1 MKKKINKMMILIATV
16 TILLTMVLIT
26 VVYYDLFRRQV
37 LEDLKSYGLL
47 LSNCSSVEEIE
58 QSGVPVES
66 DLRLTIIGS
75 DGRVLYD
82 NEADS
87 VAMGN
92 HSSRPEIREAMQKG
106 LELCDKVHPDLLL
119 GSDPERARRSVI
131 PRRYPGP
138 LFIMP
143 SGLQMAVS
151 YVCPKMPGV
160 FTAFSARR
168 CL

>member
-1 MKKKINKMMILIATV
+1 MMILIATV

-92 HSSRPEIREAMQKG
+92 HSSRPEIREAMQDG
-106 LELCDKVHPDLLL
+106 EGEALREISGRLEEMPADEGFPAYLPSRL
-119 GSDPERARRSVI
+119 SEFYER
-131 PRRYPGP
+131 
-138 LFIMP
+138 
-143 SGLQMAVS
+143 SGYTENLN
-151 YVCPKMPGV
+151 G
-160 FTAFSARR
+160 FTQSMI
-168 CL
+168 

>member
-1 MKKKINKMMILIATV
+1 MILIATV

-87 VAMGN
+87 VIQVHFLLCHPACRWQYLTSVQRCQEYLQHFQPGAAYDGWYF
-92 HSSRPEIREAMQKG
+92 HSAADLVHGGGQSADREA
-106 LELCDKVHPDLLL
+106 DRPH
-119 GSDPERARRSVI
+119 
-131 PRRYPGP
+131 
-138 LFIMP
+138 
-143 SGLQMAVS
+143 
-151 YVCPKMPGV
+151 
-160 FTAFSARR
+160 
-168 CL
+168 

>member
-1 MKKKINKMMILIATV
+1 MMILIATV

-75 DGRVLYD
+75 DGRGGPYFRDVIPVHFLLCHPACRWQYLTSVQRCQEYLQHFQPGAAYD
-82 NEADS
+82 GWYFHSAADLVHGGGKSADREAD
-87 VAMGN
+87 
-92 HSSRPEIREAMQKG
+92 RP
-106 LELCDKVHPDLLL
+106 H
-119 GSDPERARRSVI
+119 
-131 PRRYPGP
+131 
-138 LFIMP
+138 
-143 SGLQMAVS
+143 
-151 YVCPKMPGV
+151 
-160 FTAFSARR
+160 
-168 CL
+168 

>member
-66 DLRLTIIGS
+66 DLRLTSI
-75 DGRVLYD
+75 V
-82 NEADS
+82 
-87 VAMGN
+87 
-92 HSSRPEIREAMQKG
+92 
-106 LELCDKVHPDLLL
+106 
-119 GSDPERARRSVI
+119 
-131 PRRYPGP
+131 
-138 LFIMP
+138 
-143 SGLQMAVS
+143 
-151 YVCPKMPGV
+151 
-160 FTAFSARR
+160 
-168 CL
+168 

>member
-1 MKKKINKMMILIATV
+1 MMILIATV

-58 QSGVPVES
+58 QSSVPVES

-92 HSSRPEIREAMQKG
+92 HSSRPEIREAMQDG
-106 LELCDKVHPDLLL
+106 EGEAVRNSETL
-119 GSDPERARRSVI
+119 SR
-131 PRRYPGP
+131 
-138 LFIMP
+138 P

>member
-92 HSSRPEIREAMQKG
+92 HSSRPEIREAMQDG
-106 LELCDKVHPDLLL
+106 EGEAV
-119 GSDPERARRSVI
+119 RN
-131 PRRYPGP
+131 YPGP

>member
-66 DLRLTIIGS
+66 DCFIDKNYLVYYACQLRKT
-75 DGRVLYD
+75 GR
-82 NEADS
+82 
-87 VAMGN
+87 
-92 HSSRPEIREAMQKG
+92 R
-106 LELCDKVHPDLLL
+106 
-119 GSDPERARRSVI
+119 
-131 PRRYPGP
+131 
-138 LFIMP
+138 
-143 SGLQMAVS
+143 
-151 YVCPKMPGV
+151 V
-160 FTAFSARR
+160 FWLRK
-168 CL
+168 